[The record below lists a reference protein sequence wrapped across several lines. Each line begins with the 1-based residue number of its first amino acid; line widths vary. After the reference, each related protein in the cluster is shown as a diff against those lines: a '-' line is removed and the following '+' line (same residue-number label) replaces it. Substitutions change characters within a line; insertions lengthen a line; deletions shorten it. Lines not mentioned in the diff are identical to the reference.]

1 MKMTVQERKNYLQKL
16 LSIKSI
22 RTADQNTFLK
32 GWKAVAFLYPGI
44 HADEFDNPTGGWPDE
59 LKPVAAEAF
68 RRADAGRMA
77 DDELYPWRDCKD
89 GVRHFIFHME
99 HY

>member
-1 MKMTVQERKNYLQKL
+1 MTEQERKNYLQKL

-22 RTADQNTFLK
+22 RTADHNTFLK
-32 GWKAVAFLYPGI
+32 GWKAVAFLYPGL
-44 HADEFDNPTGGWPDE
+44 HPDGFNSPDSGWTDE
-59 LKPVAAEAF
+59 LKPIAADAF
-68 RRADAGRMA
+68 RRADAGTLA

-89 GVRHFIFHME
+89 GVRHFVFHME